1 MKICFQPIGVIHCD
15 IKTLGRVPQ
24 FYTESSSKG
33 KIEIYDPFIEGMN
46 GLGKLDRIVVI
57 FHFHLSRGYTL
68 LQRRRGYGR
77 LQGVFSLCSPMRPN
91 PIGMSVLRLTKVDP
105 LFLYVENVDMVDG
118 TPVLDIK
125 PYQPGMAMV

>member
-1 MKICFQPIGVIHCD
+1 MKICFKPIGVMHCD
-15 IKTLGRVPQ
+15 NKTLEKIPK
-24 FYTESSSKG
+24 FYTESSLKG
-33 KIEIYDPFIEGMN
+33 KIEIHDPFIEGIK
-46 GLGKLDRIVVI
+46 GLEEVDHIVVI
-57 FHFHLSRGYTL
+57 FLFHLSRGYTL

-105 LFLYVENVDMVDG
+105 PFLYVENVDMVDG

-125 PYQPGMAMV
+125 PYLPGRI

>member
-1 MKICFQPIGVIHCD
+1 
-15 IKTLGRVPQ
+15 
-24 FYTESSSKG
+24 
-33 KIEIYDPFIEGMN
+33 MN
-46 GLGKLDRIVVI
+46 GLEELDHIVVI
-57 FHFHLSRGYTL
+57 FHFHLSKSYTL

-105 LFLYVENVDMVDG
+105 PLLYVENVDMIDG

-125 PYQPGMAMV
+125 PYLPGQK

>member
-1 MKICFQPIGVIHCD
+1 MKICFQPIGVMHCD
-15 IKTLGRVPQ
+15 NKTLGKVPK

-33 KIEIYDPFIEGMN
+33 KIEIYDPFIEGMK
-46 GLGKLDRIVVI
+46 GLEKLDHIVVI

-91 PIGMSVLRLTKVDP
+91 PIGMSVLRLTKVDTP
-105 LFLYVENVDMVDG
+105 FLYVENVDMVDG
-118 TPVLDIK
+118 TPILDIK
-125 PYQPGMAMV
+125 PYQPCQI